1 MILRSICGQ
10 RIHIGS
16 REKPELGSFRVL
28 KSKKKNNWRKNT
40 VYKFLRVTLLAG
52 ISVLLIAGLACTTVE
67 TVEVP
72 VEKVVE

>member
-1 MILRSICGQ
+1 MA
-10 RIHIGS
+10 
-16 REKPELGSFRVL
+16 
-28 KSKKKNNWRKNT
+28 KKKNNWRKNT

-52 ISVLLIAGLACTTVE
+52 IAVLLIAGLACTTVE